1 MVPGSIDVASV
12 VWSRVLTKDLV
23 RVSSSLGQLQEGVQ
37 GEAPRRQAG
46 LRGKRLGFASSPIR
60 LCLFVQT
67 GGAARWVCLWILV
80 LVVVCFAMS
89 KMLVLCLPCLVLVLV
104 VVCFAYPVVS
114 VNWPAWSSL
123 LLYMMVLTVKM
134 PSVRKLDQ
142 LSISCLN
149 AFFK

>member
-1 MVPGSIDVASV
+1 MQA
-12 VWSRVLTKDLV
+12 
-23 RVSSSLGQLQEGVQ
+23 LGQRALSSRS
-37 GEAPRRQAG
+37 P
-46 LRGKRLGFASSPIR
+46 GKRLVSAPSPIR

-123 LLYMMVLTVKM
+123 VLYMMVLTVKM